1 MTAEVVR
8 PAGGRTEAATLL
20 RVPAFWLVLA
30 VLAAAA
36 VRMSQIAGRFFT
48 AYPLATATSVALF
61 ALLAVP
67 FWFFVTELDFIEREP
82 TALLVLAFA
91 WGGLVATSVS
101 IPGSAALEDLVAK
114 LGSPHLAADWG
125 ATLAGPT
132 VEEIAKTLGVVA
144 IILIARAQ
152 INSVLDGIVYGALV
166 GLGFQIVEDIVFS
179 LAAVSL
185 AGQGDRVQPVVA
197 TFLLRG
203 FLSGVWSHTLFGAL
217 AGAGLGYL
225 VVRRDR
231 SRAQRIGVAL
241 LAVLGAWAS
250 HVLWNSPIFSDGLGN
265 GLPGLLAVLLLKG
278 LPPLVLV
285 LLIVRRVHDKEAD
298 YYVGL
303 LAALGDPELITD
315 GELPVLGSGARR
327 AAARRHARARAGRA
341 AQTAVRRLQRAQA
354 HLAVE
359 LSRGAVELGRGAV
372 ELGREAVELGR
383 GAEEPPRGPVSTGP
397 PCEEVRRQRAVLAAL
412 GHPEAI
418 TGPHS
423 WRHTA
428 STAITTAVAIA
439 VLFVALSALGGG

>member
-1 MTAEVVR
+1 VTAEAVR
-8 PAGGRTEAATLL
+8 PASDSAEASTLMRL
-20 RVPAFWLVLA
+20 PAFWIVLGI
-30 VLAAAA
+30 LAAGTL
-36 VRMSQIAGRFFT
+36 RMSQIAGRLFT

-67 FWFFVTELDFIEREP
+67 FWFFVTELDFLEREP
-82 TALLVLAFA
+82 TGLLVLAFA
-91 WGGLVATSVS
+91 WGGLVATTVS

-125 ATLAGPT
+125 AALAGPT

-144 IILIARAQ
+144 IVLIARAQ
-152 INSVLDGIVYGALV
+152 INSVLDGIVYGAMV
-166 GLGFQIVEDIVFS
+166 GLGFQIVEDVVFS

-197 TFLLRG
+197 TFLVRG
-203 FLSGVWSHTLFGAL
+203 FLSGIWSHTLFGAL
-217 AGAGLGYL
+217 GGAGLGYL
-225 VVRRDR
+225 VVHRDR
-231 SRAQRIGVAL
+231 SRAHRIGVAL
-241 LAVLGAWAS
+241 LAVFGAWAS

-265 GLPGLLAVLLLKG
+265 GLVGLLAVLLLKG

-298 YYVGL
+298 YYVGR
-303 LAALGDPELITD
+303 LAALGNAELITKD
-315 GELPVLGSGARR
+315 ELSVLGSGARR
-327 AAARRHARARAGRA
+327 AAARRHARAQAGRP

-359 LSRGAVELGRGAV
+359 LSRES
-372 ELGREAVELGR
+372 
-383 GAEEPPRGPVSTGP
+383 VSADH
-397 PCEEVRRQRAVLAAL
+397 PCTEIRRQRAVLVDL
-412 GHPEAI
+412 GHPDAV
-418 TGPHS
+418 TGPRS